1 MCDHGGLY
9 PIIEKRGEHIPVNI
23 YNQMKE
29 IFFRDW
35 KEKRVMGLYSS
46 EDIPN
51 LTNHEISESNTKLK
65 YLQDNYGT
73 IC

>member
-9 PIIEKRGEHIPVNI
+9 PIIEKRGEYIPVNI

-29 IFFRDW
+29 IFFKDW
-35 KEKRVMGLYSS
+35 KEKRVVGLYSS